1 MALQDHATVKVF
13 VNNAPM
19 TTCMSAS
26 KKTNS
31 GQQPVNILETGLSGF
46 TPGAGSVEI
55 ALGYSIPIGGPEFD
69 FDSMAARGEYVD
81 LQFWQGRKSYAG
93 RGKIIDSNAE
103 QSVGNP
109 FGGTAN
115 WMGELKPNEG

>member
-13 VNNAPM
+13 VNNEPM
-19 TTCMSAS
+19 TTLTSAS

-31 GQQPVNILETGLSGF
+31 GQQPVNILEAGLAGF
-46 TPGAGSVEI
+46 SPGSGSVEI
-55 ALGYSIPIGGPEFD
+55 VLNYTIPIGGPEFD

-81 LQFWQGRKSYAG
+81 IQFWQGRKSYAG

-103 QSVGNP
+103 QSVNNP
-109 FGGTAN
+109 YGGTVN
-115 WMGELKPNEG
+115 WLGELKPNDG